1 MIRGK
6 FLTSQDDVRA
16 VMDIRRRVFV
26 DEQGYSADTEI
37 DGFDK
42 MAVYALAFDEND
54 RPAGTG
60 RLIINDE
67 SRFQIGRVCV
77 LKEARGRG
85 LGDLVMRM
93 LLDKAL
99 GAGAKRFRLLAQRQA
114 EGFYSRYGFTPYGE
128 EVLDQGVP
136 HIEMEATDVSI
147 LRAVFSGCR
156 GEEMLRREQEGK
168 KEE

>member
-1 MIRGK
+1 MNGTVYLIGAGPGDAGL
-6 FLTSQDDVRA
+6 LTVKGRWALERADV
-16 VMDIRRRVFV
+16 V
-26 DEQGYSADTEI
+26 
-37 DGFDK
+37 
-42 MAVYALAFDEND
+42 VYDALVGEAILALAPSTAEC
-54 RPAGTG
+54 
-60 RLIINDE
+60 INVGKR
-67 SRFQIGRVCV
+67 SRNHTMPQ
-77 LKEARGRG
+77 EAISQ
-85 LGDLVMRM
+85 L

-114 EGFYSRYGFTPYGE
+114 EGFYSHYGFTPYGE